1 MKIFNILLVSLLGI
15 FPMVSIAQTQQ
26 SEIVPDWQ
34 KKVYKTLMRDKSREI
49 LEDSVALYSF
59 TFKLKI
65 IKSKENKVEVDQLI
79 LSDSLMYK
87 LFPNYKGLYNI
98 DYSSLL
104 KTREKLNIIIP
115 ILISNTSPSAK
126 RRYETRGEP
135 LMSIES
141 ALDIAQSSLTS
152 MISKDK
158 ISDDILLLNPVVIKI
173 LNIK

>member
-1 MKIFNILLVSLLGI
+1 MKTFNILFVFLLGL
-15 FPMVSIAQTQQ
+15 FPIISIAQTQQ
-26 SEIVPDWQ
+26 SETIPDWQ
-34 KKVYKTLMRDKSREI
+34 KKVYKILMRDKSREV

-65 IKSKENKVEVDQLI
+65 IKSKENKIKVDQLI
-79 LSDSLMYK
+79 VSDSLMYK
-87 LFPNYKGLYNI
+87 LFPSYKDLYSI

-104 KTREKLNIIIP
+104 KTRKKLNIIIP

-152 MISKDK
+152 MIPKNKKSNE
-158 ISDDILLLNPVVIKI
+158 ILLLNPVVIKI
-173 LNIK
+173 LNLK